1 MPNFLVYLIVGLL
14 SAIIDLITLSIL
26 ISLNATEWLA
36 VTVAFIAG
44 FVFNVKAH
52 AFFTFASP
60 LTRKSA
66 LRFTAVVAVNY
77 LLTLLIIETLTA
89 FSCGLIVAKVVS
101 LPIIAVSGY
110 LLGRHWAFKN

>member
-1 MPNFLVYLIVGLL
+1 MPKFLVYVIVGSL
-14 SAIIDLITLSIL
+14 SAIIDVTTLYIL
-26 ISLNATEWLA
+26 ISLDTTQRLA

-44 FVFNVKAH
+44 FAFNVKAH
-52 AFFTFASP
+52 ATFTFASP

-66 LRFTAVVAVNY
+66 LKFTAVVAINY

-89 FSCGLIVAKVVS
+89 LSCSLMAAKVVS

-110 LLGRHWAFKN
+110 SLGRHWAFKD